1 MGVLSILGNG
11 ISHMWRSMQW
21 WGRLL
26 AIGATLLFLIWVG
39 GKIRQAWRALSAH
52 WRGKPLPSDDS
63 PVGLIDIVRHVFLS
77 FLRHHPSSVLSSSVA
92 PRLARV
98 HHPRATSTPS
108 SHNVTTRP
116 ARPQRSRGEEVC
128 QRVAEAFFGVPFRKC
143 RPDFLRNPVTQERL
157 ELDLYN
163 DELRLAIE
171 FHGQQ
176 HYFFSKFYH
185 TNSKDKFQNQQ
196 YRDFLK
202 RDLCRQHRIHLIV
215 VPFSMHEDDIPPF
228 LEREFDRFRHLQHVY
243 VPDA

>member
-1 MGVLSILGNG
+1 MHVWSN
-11 ISHMWRSMQW
+11 MQW
-21 WGRLL
+21 WVRLL
-26 AIGATLLFLIWVG
+26 AIGITLLLLIWLA
-39 GKIRQAWRALSAH
+39 GKIRHWWRSLFS
-52 WRGKPLPSDDS
+52 PVLPSDES
-63 PVGLIDIVRHVFLS
+63 PVGLIDVIRHVFLS
-77 FLRHHPSSVLSSSVA
+77 FLRHHPSSVLSS
-92 PRLARV
+92 PRV
-98 HHPRATSTPS
+98 
-108 SHNVTTRP
+108 RP
-116 ARPQRSRGEEVC
+116 AVPSLAPPRYAAARSSNPSHLSPPPHSPHAQRTSQRSRGEEVC

-243 VPDA
+243 VPDDTST